1 MKNFL
6 YTNRRIAAA
15 LIGVILIVIGGTY
28 YLKHLES
35 ERTVEAE
42 RNMQIDFPQWHL
54 PENATARIGMGTV
67 TALL

>member
-6 YTNRRIAAA
+6 YTKRRIAAA
-15 LIGVILIVIGGTY
+15 LVGVILIVIGGTY

-35 ERTVEAE
+35 ERRVEAE
-42 RNMQIDFPQWHL
+42 RNMQIDCPQWHL